1 MLIVER
7 SFTLVFM
14 VFMAISVLYGV
25 RRASNGK
32 DTIQIRPIAGLD
44 AMEEAVG
51 RATES
56 GRPLHYSTGSGVI
69 TTIGAPES
77 LASLNILSFT
87 AALCAKYDCGLIVT
101 NRNPV
106 LHTIAESVV
115 REAYFQQGVP
125 EEFKPESIRF
135 VSEQQFPAAA
145 QAMGIMEREN
155 VAANLMFG
163 NFAAE
168 ALLLAEAGALRGAIQ
183 IASTTNVIQ
192 IPFFVACCDYTLL
205 GDEMF
210 AAGAWFSKDPK
221 QLGAIY
227 GQDVIKVVCLALLIL
242 GVISRSMGSDWL
254 YQLLSVYGR

>member
-32 DTIQIRPIAGLD
+32 DTIQIRRIAGLD

-155 VAANLMFG
+155 AVSYTHLDVYKRQHFTLYRQ
-163 NFAAE
+163 
-168 ALLLAEAGALRGAIQ
+168 AL
-183 IASTTNVIQ
+183 ST
-192 IPFFVACCDYTLL
+192 CTL
-205 GDEMF
+205 
-210 AAGAWFSKDPK
+210 
-221 QLGAIY
+221 AIY
-227 GQDVIKVVCLALLIL
+227 LSNFYQSQDP
-242 GVISRSMGSDWL
+242 SRVSTLFGW
-254 YQLLSVYGR
+254 